1 MIHVPRQSE
10 RGIKPVVI
18 FRTEDTNKEM
28 DGQKYQFLFVE
39 LVAKKKS
46 VSSLV
51 ARPKK
56 GMRGDANIGEEEAIR
71 DAPSNLFPSPTLV
84 ASLPSADTATNI
96 STTPIRPRVLPVNRP
111 CTIRSTSA
119 QTPGSVGHGNQE
131 RSTVTSSNI
140 SQDSTMDIS
149 TSSTKKT
156 FATPKSWKSFFER
169 GRKAINSISPAKYYN
184 MKKESNDKPQTAS
197 TTNQMNCVAQR
208 VGEAMCGWVVRT
220 NQTIT
225 NQTLSTR
232 CVSA

>member
-111 CTIRSTSA
+111 RTIRSTSA

-156 FATPKSWKSFFER
+156 FATPESWKSFFER

-184 MKKESNDKPQTAS
+184 MKRNQ
-197 TTNQMNCVAQR
+197 TTNHKLHPLLIYQMN
-208 VGEAMCGWVVRT
+208 W
-220 NQTIT
+220 
-225 NQTLSTR
+225 TLS
-232 CVSA
+232 